1 MLGRW
6 VILPSDPAS
15 HCIILK
21 IDGFYNIGD
30 GLIFL
35 DFQFLLAQF
44 LGEGNMLAKKS
55 TYLRK
60 LSFSYSMNTFR
71 FFSLM
76 KKLNLKIPCWKHFD
90 HFCGFHLKSFEFPFE
105 PGIGSIGWQF
115 ELHFWFAIWVCFIVN
130 GEQQWVTGFHCVCE
144 VL

>member
-6 VILPSDPAS
+6 VIRPSDPAS
-15 HCIILK
+15 HRIILK

-30 GLIFL
+30 GLSFL

-60 LSFSYSMNTFR
+60 LSFSYSMNTIR

-76 KKLNLKIPCWKHFD
+76 K
-90 HFCGFHLKSFEFPFE
+90 
-105 PGIGSIGWQF
+105 
-115 ELHFWFAIWVCFIVN
+115 
-130 GEQQWVTGFHCVCE
+130 
-144 VL
+144 